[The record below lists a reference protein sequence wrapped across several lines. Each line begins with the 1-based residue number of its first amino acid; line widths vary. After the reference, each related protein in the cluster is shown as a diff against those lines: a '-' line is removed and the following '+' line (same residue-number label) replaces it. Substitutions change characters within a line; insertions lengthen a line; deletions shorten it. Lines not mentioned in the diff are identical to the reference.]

1 MLSDERQRVKE
12 AIADA
17 IEESSVDFDVR
28 IVDAGIRL
36 TDGEGS
42 EWLLHNPVSLTDPE
56 EDEEE

>member
-1 MLSDERQRVKE
+1 
-12 AIADA
+12 
-17 IEESSVDFDVR
+17 
-28 IVDAGIRL
+28 VDAGIRL